1 MGIRFGP
8 RRLLNMKQN
17 NYITETAII
26 EKGVSL
32 GNYTRVWNYAH
43 IMQEVSIGVSC
54 NIGDGVF
61 IGRKVLIGNN
71 VKIANNANIPEGV
84 ILRDDVFIGSNV
96 SFKNVKYPRAYRKAR
111 ELLSTV
117 VNEGATIDANAIIN
131 PGLTIGKNATVGAG
145 AIVVNDVSEN
155 GFVVS
160 PHAECICGREDC
172 QECQKRK
179 LKKLAKHYKQ
189 NI

>member
-1 MGIRFGP
+1 
-8 RRLLNMKQN
+8 MKKQMAS
-17 NYITETAII
+17 YISETAII

-32 GNYTRVWNYAH
+32 GNHTRIWNFTH
-43 IMQEVSIGVSC
+43 IMEGVRIGVSC
-54 NIGDGVF
+54 NVGDGVF
-61 IGRKVLIGNN
+61 IGRKVLIGDN
-71 VKIANNANIPEGV
+71 VKIANNVNIPEGV
-84 ILRDDVFIGSNV
+84 ILRNDVFIGSNV

-111 ELLSTV
+111 ELLSTI
-117 VNEGATIDANAIIN
+117 VNEGATIDANALIN

-145 AIVVNDVSEN
+145 AIVVNDVSEK

-179 LKKLAKHYKQ
+179 LKHIAKKSNYIRK
-189 NI
+189 